1 MQGSCKC
8 WRIFFFLEH
17 KRGSEKPSHGSDTG
31 SIVYST
37 GEEININEEYAKM
50 KGFKDGWEQ
59 TVNSLDERTMR
70 LALQST

>member
-1 MQGSCKC
+1 MLED
-8 WRIFFFLEH
+8 FFFLEH

-70 LALQST
+70 LELQST